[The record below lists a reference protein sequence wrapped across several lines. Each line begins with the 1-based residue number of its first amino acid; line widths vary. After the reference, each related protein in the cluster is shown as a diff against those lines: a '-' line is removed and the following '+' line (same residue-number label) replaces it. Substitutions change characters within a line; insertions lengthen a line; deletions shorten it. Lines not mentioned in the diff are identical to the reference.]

1 MRRSTTRIRMMMLVS
16 ILIISIEG
24 KAKFTNPILAGFY
37 PDPRTCKVDQDY
49 YSVNSSFSYFQG
61 IPVFHSKDLVH
72 WELIAHTMDRA
83 E

>member
-1 MRRSTTRIRMMMLVS
+1 MRRSTTWIRLMMLVS

-24 KAKFTNPILAGFY
+24 KPKFTNPNLAGFY
-37 PDPRTCKVDQDY
+37 PDPSICEVDRDY
-49 YSVNSSFSYFQG
+49 YSVNSSFSYFPG

-72 WELIAHTMDRA
+72 WELIDHAMDRA